1 MAATHRAPKQWCLS
15 KVESIN
21 SFENWKQNLIYT
33 LSLDSNFAPF
43 LADGFTWLKKT
54 RGQPLRGL
62 HNDGESVPLARRLTA
77 RQKVNF
83 LELMLGQIANYCP
96 IISRNTLVKNSTS
109 LEFIWQTIRQHFG
122 FQVTGA
128 QFIDF
133 SEIHL
138 AADERPEDL
147 YQRLTAFVEDSLLR
161 ANGLTHNGQAVQ
173 EDEELTP
180 TLENFLVLT
189 WLRLIHPSLPRL
201 VKQRYGTELRSRTLA
216 SIKPEIS
223 QALNSLLEEIRTS
236 DDARILRAAVADDFR
251 RPRQSNGG
259 VPRARPRQSRQDKV
273 CPLCK
278 QAGRSMTNHFLSQ
291 CTFLPDSDRRF
302 MVKARQI
309 AGILDNDQEI
319 ETSPDSDSP
328 DPDTTLPGPDMVAYR
343 VQTRQSPYMDVF
355 HDHRVVRVTLDSG
368 ATGNMIRRSTAKHL
382 GCPIISSAQSV
393 QQADGSSQLQVIGEI
408 RTTFTRDHTN
418 FAFEGLVVENLDVE
432 VLAGTPFM
440 ETNDIAVRPAKREV
454 LLGNGSVYTYGSK
467 SPPNPHATARRTFV
481 LRAPAPSQTVWPG
494 EFMEVRLPDDAPS
507 DSEYALEPRID
518 APSAH
523 NLKPSQ
529 LWPQPGVVSS
539 VARAIRIPNLSSVPR
554 TLKRHEHFCQVIPV
568 FEPPEVPSSPPPTA
582 QRPLPPSSTRYS
594 ASVQV
599 DPDNTLPQTV
609 RADFQSLLTEYD
621 TVFDPQFPGYN
632 GAAGAYKA
640 KVNMGPVEPPQR
652 KGRLPQY
659 ARDKL
664 IELQEKFDDLE
675 ILGVFRRPEDVGITI
690 EYLNP
695 SFLVK
700 KPNGGSRLVTA
711 FSDVGR
717 YSKPQPFLLPD
728 VDSTLRLIA
737 QWSHIIVTDLT
748 SAFYQIPL
756 AKESMKYYGVATPF
770 KGVRVYAR
778 SAMGMPGSETA
789 LEEVMCRVLG
799 PLLQDGVVAKIA
811 DDLYCGGNTP
821 LELLHNWKRVLQA
834 LHKCNLR
841 LSAHKTII
849 NPKSTTILGWIWS
862 AGTLSASAHRL
873 NTLATYP
880 VPNTVGR
887 LRSFIGAYKV
897 LSRVIPRCS
906 SYLTPLDA
914 VTAGRTSQE
923 SITWSD
929 SLRAAFHNAQKALSS
944 ALSITLPRPEDQLW
958 VVTDGAVKD
967 PGIGA
972 TLYVTRNNKL
982 HIAGFFSARLRG
994 TQTTWLP
1001 CEVEALSIAAAT
1013 KHFSPYLIQS
1023 SNKACILTDS
1033 KPCVQAYEKLC
1044 RGEFSA
1050 SPRVS
1055 TFLSVVSRYQASV
1068 RHVSGASILQSDFA
1082 SRNAAPCEN
1091 ETCQIC
1097 LFIASTRDSVVR
1109 ATTVQDI
1116 LQGNARLPFTSRPA
1130 WLAIQSECPDLRR
1143 THAHLVQGTR
1153 PSKKLT
1159 NIKDV
1164 KRYLQVASIASDGLL
1179 VVQRHDPLSPTRECI
1194 IVPRQALDGL
1204 LTALHIQ
1211 LSHPSCHQLK
1221 MVAKRYLFA
1230 LDLDKA
1236 VSRVSDGCHSCAAI
1250 QRSPTARIDQSTSP
1264 PPETAG
1270 QSFAAD
1276 VIKRSRQLIFVLRE
1290 TVTSYTSSLFLEN
1303 ERHQTLRDAIIK
1315 LCVEMRPM
1323 DGPPAV
1329 IRTDPAPGFKALV
1342 NDSLLQKHRI
1352 TIELGHAKNPNKNPV
1367 AERAV
1372 QELENELLRQEPLGS
1387 SVSPLTL
1394 AVATSALNSRI
1405 RSRGLSSREMWTQR
1419 DQFSNKQLPLADDHI
1434 ISLQHEQRLSNHPLS
1449 ERSKAPGQSRRPTPL
1464 IDIGDLV
1471 YLHYDLN
1478 KSRARDRYLV
1488 VAIDPPFCNI
1498 KKFIGSQLRS
1508 SSYHVKLSE
1517 CFKVP
1522 SDLGDPFRASP
1533 TLRKHY
1539 SDSDDEDGPTTTTH
1553 PPPSLPAI
1561 PEAIAASTHPP
1572 VVNPQSYSPAPASPV
1587 DHTMDDFATQSPCP
1601 DPSPVEYA
1609 AASAVSSPPALRRSS
1624 RTRRPPSR
1632 FADYDTEL

>member
-1 MAATHRAPKQWCLS
+1 MASTHRAPKQWCLS
-15 KVESIN
+15 KVETIN
-21 SFENWKQNLIYT
+21 GFENWKQNLLYT

-43 LADGFTWLKKT
+43 LADGVTWLKKN
-54 RGQPLRGL
+54 RAQPLRGL
-62 HNDGESVPLARRLTA
+62 ESDGEAVPLSRRLTA
-77 RQKVNF
+77 RQKANF

-96 IISRNTLVKNSTS
+96 IISRSTLVKNSTS
-109 LEFIWQTIRQHFG
+109 LEFMWQTIRQHFG

-133 SEIHL
+133 SDIHL

-147 YQRLTAFVEDSLLR
+147 YQRLMAFVEDSLLR
-161 ANGLTHNGQAVQ
+161 ANGLTHHGEHVP

-180 TLENFLVLT
+180 TLENFVILT

-251 RPRQSNGG
+251 HPRPSGRNDPKFRTRQ
-259 VPRARPRQSRQDKV
+259 PRQDKI

-278 QAGRSMTNHFLSQ
+278 QACRSNTNHFLSQ
-291 CTFLPDSDRRF
+291 CTFLPDNDRRF
-302 MVKARQI
+302 MVKARQLV
-309 AGILDNDQEI
+309 GILDNDQDADGDLHPDPPLAAADT
-319 ETSPDSDSP
+319 TSPRP
-328 DPDTTLPGPDMVAYR
+328 DVVAYR

-355 HDHRVVRVTLDSG
+355 HGHRVVRITIDSG
-368 ATGNMIRRSTAKHL
+368 ATGNMIRHSTAKHL
-382 GCPIISSAQSV
+382 GCAIISSTQSV
-393 QQADGSSQLQVIGEI
+393 QQADGSSQLEVVGET
-408 RTTFTRDHTN
+408 RTTFTRDNTD
-418 FAFEGLVVENLDVE
+418 FTFEGLVVEDLDVE

-440 ETNDIAVRPAKREV
+440 ETNDVAVRPAKREV
-454 LLGNGSVYTYGSK
+454 HLGNGSVYTYGSK
-467 SPPNPHATARRTFV
+467 STPSPLPTVRRAFV
-481 LRAPAPSQTVWPG
+481 LRAPSKTVWPG
-494 EFMEVRLPDDAPS
+494 EFVEVRLPDDATP
-507 DSEYALEPRID
+507 DSEYALEPRTD
-518 APSAH
+518 APSSH

-529 LWPQPGVVSS
+529 LWPQPSVVSS
-539 VARAIRIPNLSSVPR
+539 VARAIRIPNLSTEPR
-554 TLKRHEHFCQVIPV
+554 TLKRHEHFCQAIPV
-568 FEPPEVPSSPPPTA
+568 FEPKEVPPTGPPPT
-582 QRPLPPSSTRYS
+582 QLLSPPANASYS

-599 DPDNTLPQTV
+599 DPDRILPQAV
-609 RADFQSLLTEYD
+609 RANFQSLLREYD
-621 TVFDPQFPGYN
+621 SVFDPQFPGYN
-632 GAAGAYKA
+632 GSAGPYQA

-664 IELQEKFDDLE
+664 IELQEKFDHLE
-675 ILGVFRRPEDVGITI
+675 QLGVFRRPEDADINV

-711 FSDVGR
+711 FADVGR
-717 YSKPQPFLLPD
+717 YSKPQPSLLPD

-748 SAFYQIPL
+748 SVFYQIPL
-756 AKESMKYYGVATPF
+756 AKESMKYCGVATPF
-770 KGVRVYAR
+770 KGVRVYVR

-799 PLLQDGVVAKIA
+799 PLLQDGSVAKIA

-821 LELLHNWKRVLQA
+821 QELLCNWKRVLQA
-834 LHKCNLR
+834 LHNCNLR

-849 NPKSTTILGWIWS
+849 SPKTITILGWIWS
-862 AGTLSASAHRL
+862 AGSLSASPHRL

-880 VPNTVGR
+880 EPSTVGR
-887 LRSFIGAYKV
+887 MRSFIGAYKV
-897 LSRVIPRCS
+897 LSRVLPGCS

-914 VTAGRTSQE
+914 VTAGRSSQE
-923 SITWSD
+923 SINWTD
-929 SLRAAFHNAQKALSS
+929 DLRTAFRRAQTALSS
-944 ALSITLPRPEDQLW
+944 ALTITLPRPEDQLW
-958 VVTDGAVKD
+958 IVTDGAVRD

-972 TLYVTRNNKL
+972 TLYVTRRDKL
-982 HIAGFFSARLRG
+982 HVSGFFSAKLRG
-994 TQTTWLP
+994 SQTSWLP

-1023 SNKACILTDS
+1023 SKKACILTDS

-1068 RHVSGASILQSDFA
+1068 RHVSGAAILQSDVA

-1091 ETCQIC
+1091 ETCQVC
-1097 LFIASTRDSVVR
+1097 SFITRTRDSVVR
-1109 ATTVQDI
+1109 AVSVQDI
-1116 LQGNARLPFTSRPA
+1116 FQGKVRLPFTSRPA

-1164 KRYLQVASIASDGLL
+1164 KRYLQVASIANDGLL
-1179 VVQRHDPLSPTRECI
+1179 VVQHQEPLSPPRERI

-1211 LSHPSCHQLK
+1211 LNHPSCHQLK
-1221 MVAKRYLFA
+1221 MVVKRYLFA

-1236 VSRVSDGCHSCAAI
+1236 VSFVTDGCHSCEAI
-1250 QRSPTARIDQSTSP
+1250 RCSPTARIDQSTSP
-1264 PPETAG
+1264 APEG
-1270 QSFAAD
+1270 IGRSFAAD
-1276 VIKRSRQLIFVLRE
+1276 VIKRSRQLIFLLRE

-1303 ERHQTLRDAIIK
+1303 ECHQTLRDAIVR
-1315 LCVEMRPM
+1315 LYLEMRPM

-1329 IRTDPAPGFKALV
+1329 LRTDPAPGFKALV
-1342 NDSLLQKHRI
+1342 NDSLLKQHRI
-1352 TIELGHAKNPNKNPV
+1352 TIELGHAKNPNKNPI

-1372 QELENELLRQEPLGS
+1372 QELETELLRQEPLGGA
-1387 SVSPLTL
+1387 VSPLTL
-1394 AVATSALNSRI
+1394 SVATSALNSRI
-1405 RSRGLSSREMWTQR
+1405 RSRGISSREMRTQR
-1419 DQFSNKQLPLADDHI
+1419 DQFSNKQLPLA
-1434 ISLQHEQRLSNHPLS
+1434 
-1449 ERSKAPGQSRRPTPL
+1449 T
-1464 IDIGDLV
+1464 
-1471 YLHYDLN
+1471 
-1478 KSRARDRYLV
+1478 
-1488 VAIDPPFCNI
+1488 
-1498 KKFIGSQLRS
+1498 
-1508 SSYHVKLSE
+1508 
-1517 CFKVP
+1517 
-1522 SDLGDPFRASP
+1522 
-1533 TLRKHY
+1533 
-1539 SDSDDEDGPTTTTH
+1539 
-1553 PPPSLPAI
+1553 
-1561 PEAIAASTHPP
+1561 
-1572 VVNPQSYSPAPASPV
+1572 
-1587 DHTMDDFATQSPCP
+1587 
-1601 DPSPVEYA
+1601 
-1609 AASAVSSPPALRRSS
+1609 
-1624 RTRRPPSR
+1624 
-1632 FADYDTEL
+1632 

>member
-15 KVESIN
+15 KVETIN
-21 SFENWKQNLIYT
+21 SFENWKQNLLYT

-43 LADGFTWLKKT
+43 LADGVTWLKKT
-54 RGQPLRGL
+54 KTQPLRGL
-62 HNDGESVPLARRLTA
+62 ENDGETVPLSRRLTA
-77 RQKVNF
+77 RQKANF

-96 IISRNTLVKNSTS
+96 IISRSTLVKNSTS

-133 SEIHL
+133 SDIHL

-147 YQRLTAFVEDSLLR
+147 YQRLMAFVEDSLLR
-161 ANGLTHNGQAVQ
+161 ANGLTHHGEHVP
-173 EDEELTP
+173 EDEELAP
-180 TLENFLVLT
+180 TLENFVVLT

-223 QALNSLLEEIRTS
+223 QALDSLLEEIRTS
-236 DDARILRAAVADDFR
+236 DDAKILRAAVADDFR
-251 RPRQSNGG
+251 RPRLGNRSDSK
-259 VPRARPRQSRQDKV
+259 ARTRQPRQDKV

-278 QAGRSMTNHFLSQ
+278 QAGRSNTNHFLSQ
-291 CTFLPDSDRRF
+291 CTFLPENDRRF

-309 AGILDNDQEI
+309 VGILDNEQD
-319 ETSPDSDSP
+319 TGVLDPDP
-328 DPDTTLPGPDMVAYR
+328 PVPDTTLPSPDVVAYR

-355 HDHRVVRVTLDSG
+355 HGHQVVRVTIDSG
-368 ATGNMIRRSTAKHL
+368 ATGNMIRHSTAKLL

-393 QQADGSSQLQVIGEI
+393 QQADGSSQLQVVGEI
-408 RTTFTRDHTN
+408 RTTFTRDNTD
-418 FAFEGLVVENLDVE
+418 FTFEGLVVEDLDVA

-440 ETNDIAVRPAKREV
+440 EANDVAVRPAKREV
-454 LLGNGSVYTYGSK
+454 LLGNGSTYAYGSK
-467 SPPNPHATARRTFV
+467 SSPSPLPTVRRAFV
-481 LRAPAPSQTVWPG
+481 LRAPAPSKTVWPG
-494 EFMEVRLPDDAPS
+494 EFVEVQLPEDAPP
-507 DSEYALEPRID
+507 DSEYALEPRTD
-518 APSAH
+518 APSSH
-523 NLKPSQ
+523 NRKPSQ
-529 LWPQPGVVSS
+529 LWPQPSLVSS
-539 VARAIRIPNLSSVPR
+539 VARAIRIPNLSTEPL
-554 TLKRHEHFCQVIPV
+554 TLKRHEHFCQAIPV
-568 FEPPEVPSSPPPTA
+568 FEPTEVPATGLSPSQQMLPPP
-582 QRPLPPSSTRYS
+582 STSHS

-599 DPDNTLPQTV
+599 DPDSILPQTV
-609 RADFQSLLTEYD
+609 RAKFQSLLSEYD
-621 TVFDPQFPGYN
+621 SVFDPQFPGYN
-632 GAAGAYKA
+632 GTAGPYQA

-664 IELQEKFDDLE
+664 IELQEKFDHLE
-675 ILGVFRRPEDVGITI
+675 QLGVFRRPEDVDITV

-711 FSDVGR
+711 FADVGR
-717 YSKPQPFLLPD
+717 YSKPQPSLLPD

-737 QWSHIIVTDLT
+737 QWSYIIVTDLT

-756 AKESMKYYGVATPF
+756 AKESMKYCGVATPF
-770 KGVRVYAR
+770 KGVRVYVR

-799 PLLQDGVVAKIA
+799 PLLQDGSVAKIA

-821 LELLHNWKRVLQA
+821 QELLCNWKRVLQA
-834 LHKCNLR
+834 LHSCNLR

-849 NPKSTTILGWIWS
+849 SPKTTTILGWIWT
-862 AGTLSASAHRL
+862 AGSLSASPHRL

-880 VPNTVGR
+880 EPSTVGR

-906 SYLTPLDA
+906 SYLIPLDA
-914 VTAGRTSQE
+914 VTAGRPSQE
-923 SITWSD
+923 SISWTD
-929 SLRAAFHNAQKALSS
+929 DLRAAFRSAQSALSS
-944 ALSITLPRPEDQLW
+944 ALTITLPRPGDQLW
-958 VVTDGAVKD
+958 IVTDGAVKD
-967 PGIGA
+967 SGIGA
-972 TLYVTRNNKL
+972 TLYVTRRDKL
-982 HIAGFFSARLRG
+982 HVSGFFSAKLRG
-994 TQTTWLP
+994 SQTTWLP
-1001 CEVEALSIAAAT
+1001 CEVEALAIAAAT
-1013 KHFSPYLIQS
+1013 KHFSPYIIQS
-1023 SNKACILTDS
+1023 SKNACILTDS

-1068 RHVSGASILQSDFA
+1068 RHVSGAAILQSDFA

-1091 ETCQIC
+1091 ETCQVC
-1097 LFIASTRDSVVR
+1097 SFITRTRDSVVR
-1109 ATTVQDI
+1109 AVSVQDI

-1130 WLAIQSECPDLRR
+1130 WLTIQSECPDLRR

-1164 KRYLQVASIASDGLL
+1164 KRYLQVASIADDGLL
-1179 VVQRHDPLSPTRECI
+1179 VVQRHDPLSPSRECI

-1221 MVAKRYLFA
+1221 MVVKRYLFA

-1250 QRSPTARIDQSTSP
+1250 KSSPSARIDQSTSP
-1264 PPETAG
+1264 PPAAIG
-1270 QSFAAD
+1270 RSFAAD
-1276 VIKRSRQLIFVLRE
+1276 VMKRSRQLIFVLRE

-1329 IRTDPAPGFKALV
+1329 LRTDPAPGFKALV
-1342 NDSLLQKHRI
+1342 NDPLLKKHRI
-1352 TIELGHAKNPNKNPV
+1352 TIELGQAKNPNKNPI
-1367 AERAV
+1367 AEKAV
-1372 QELENELLRQEPLGS
+1372 QELETELLRQEPLGGA
-1387 SVSPLTL
+1387 VSPLTL
-1394 AVATSALNSRI
+1394 AIATSALNSRI

-1419 DQFSNKQLPLADDHI
+1419 DQFSNKQLPLADDQLI
-1434 ISLQHEQRLSNHPLS
+1434 ALQHEQRLSNHPYS
-1449 ERSKAPGQSRRPTPL
+1449 ECSKAPVQQRRPTPL
-1464 IDIGDLV
+1464 IDVGDLV
-1471 YLHYDLN
+1471 YLHSDLN

-1488 VAIDPPFCNI
+1488 VAIDHPFCDI

-1522 SDLGDPFRASP
+1522 SDLAGPLLAPP
-1533 TLRKHY
+1533 TRRRH
-1539 SDSDDEDGPTTTTH
+1539 DSDEEDDPDATCC
-1553 PPPSLPAI
+1553 PPPSLPDIPDAI
-1561 PEAIAASTHPP
+1561 SASGHPLP
-1572 VVNPQSYSPAPASPV
+1572 DNPQCVIPPARASPADPV
-1587 DHTMDDFATQSPCP
+1587 TDDAATQPPCP
-1601 DPSPVEYA
+1601 DTVPD
-1609 AASAVSSPPALRRSS
+1609 PPPPGLRRSS
-1624 RTRRPPSR
+1624 RVRRPPTR
-1632 FADYDTEL
+1632 FEDYDTDL